1 MKNKIF
7 YLQIFFIIVSLYV
20 FYNIYNKSQKHKYRY
35 IEGLE
40 TKKNGYITKMRKYH
54 NKNIMRPLRLK
65 KDDIH
70 KNLKEKYNKFKK
82 WLI

>member
-1 MKNKIF
+1 MSN
-7 YLQIFFIIVSLYV
+7 IIYSPDKV
-20 FYNIYNKSQKHKYRY
+20 
-35 IEGLE
+35 GLE
-40 TKKNGYITKMRKYH
+40 IMNEKGKVTKMRKYH